1 MFSRSAALARAI
13 RDGDDQSVEDAVRAL
28 SQSRRILAPIGFVI
42 GAFMMLF
49 VGLKLLLSNWRLT
62 LVQLLPAVWIWIAH
76 FDLKAHAFRGDS
88 FHVLRGPVLALVIF
102 AIVAVTAAT
111 FFLNAVFGFAIS
123 APPPP
128 RITEGFRHARANA
141 AVVLGVGAG
150 VGLFLA
156 FSAVVVDRWSS
167 LAFAICMTV
176 AIVIMSVC
184 YVAVPAR
191 LIGEKPIRSRRDKLA
206 ASAIGG
212 TLGVAVC
219 TPPHLIARLGVLMLG
234 SHVLLIPGLFVMTLG
249 VTLQAGATGAVK
261 AIKMSA
267 KLVGHDPTPTNTA
280 TGPTPTPRPATR
292 LRAHRPEGQ
301 PHA

>member
-1 MFSRSAALARAI
+1 MFSSSVARTAALARAI
-13 RDGDDQSVEDAVRAL
+13 RDGDDQSVEDAVRTL
-28 SQSRRILAPIGFVI
+28 SQSRRALAPIGFVV

-49 VGLKLLLSNWRLT
+49 VGLKLLVSNWRLT
-62 LVQLLPAVWIWIAH
+62 LVQVLPAVWIWVTH

-88 FHVLRGPVLALVIF
+88 FHVFRGPVLVLVVL
-102 AIVAVTAAT
+102 AITAVTAAT
-111 FFLNAVFGFAIS
+111 FFLNAVFGYAIS

-128 RITEGFRHARANA
+128 RITPAFQQARANA
-141 AVVLGVGAG
+141 GVVLGVGTA

-156 FSAVVVDRWSS
+156 FSAVVVDRWGGVW
-167 LAFAICMTV
+167 FAVCMTA

-184 YVAVPAR
+184 YVAVPSR
-191 LIGEKPIRSRRDKLA
+191 LIGVRPVRSRRDKLA

-219 TPPHLIARLGVLMLG
+219 TPPHLIARAGILMLG
-234 SHVLLIPGLFVMTLG
+234 SHVLLIPGLFVMTFG

-267 KLVGHDPTPTNTA
+267 KLVGQ
-280 TGPTPTPRPATR
+280 PATPPSVA
-292 LRAHRPEGQ
+292 LRPDASSS
-301 PHA
+301 